1 MRKPELRERIEYL
14 RREKD
19 QPEDETLSIEEEVL
33 DSLRKNRRNAEKD
46 KDWSAV
52 NKANELVGKT
62 QALFADRR
70 LIEQS
75 DPFEAM
81 SSEQLEQTVAGF
93 LRDPL
98 LRGMVRR
105 SLARYED
112 RSAGDDAEPDEEGG
126 GSLH

>member
-1 MRKPELRERIEYL
+1 MRVAPCMTRGPGQKQVE
-14 RREKD
+14 
-19 QPEDETLSIEEEVL
+19 S
-33 DSLRKNRRNAEKD
+33 
-46 KDWSAV
+46 
-52 NKANELVGKT
+52 
-62 QALFADRR
+62 DRR
-70 LIEQS
+70 LTEQK

-112 RSAGDDAEPDEEGG
+112 GDRSAVADAEPDEEGG

>member
-1 MRKPELRERIEYL
+1 M
-14 RREKD
+14 
-19 QPEDETLSIEEEVL
+19 
-33 DSLRKNRRNAEKD
+33 
-46 KDWSAV
+46 

-75 DPFEAM
+75 DPFESM

-112 RSAGDDAEPDEEGG
+112 GDHSAVADAEPDEEGS